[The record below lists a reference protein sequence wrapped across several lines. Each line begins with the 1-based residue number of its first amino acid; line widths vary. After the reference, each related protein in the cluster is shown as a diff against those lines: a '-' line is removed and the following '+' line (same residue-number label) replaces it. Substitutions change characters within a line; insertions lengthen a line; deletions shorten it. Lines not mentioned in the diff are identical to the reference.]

1 MVVKILLWLEGFS
14 PQFATAKHISEKIDC
29 DMYAIIN
36 VNKAKEFYE
45 KQKFMEFK
53 KKWYFRDCF
62 NKKDI
67 KPDLDYLFK
76 LEKKYKINLWN
87 IAYSDII
94 FNKFNKYYKF
104 KAEQILS
111 IFEQE
116 CKFFEN
122 ILDQVNPDF
131 LIIRIS
137 DSSDSQLI
145 QLICEARGIKILTQG
160 FSRLGL
166 REIISSEVDTLDS
179 NENNKINQTFTF
191 KELQN
196 YSEKYVEQEKEFREN
211 FKTSKINWVKGTI
224 EYLRMINNS
233 KYRMHYTNYGK
244 NTLNVIKNESFF
256 LLKKKIQNSF
266 LKKYAKMK
274 INQNE
279 KFVYFPL
286 QLEPERTLFIPA
298 PFYTNQL
305 EVILNIAKSLPIDY
319 VLYVKEH
326 PMQAVYGWRNTSY
339 YKKILELPNVILI
352 HPNFSNETLLENCQ
366 LLITIT
372 GTSGL
377 EAAFHTKPSIVFT
390 NVIYSSLPSVYR
402 LKNLEDLPNAIK
414 KSLKVKVN
422 IDDLN
427 LFINKIINNSFEFDS
442 ESLGV
447 LFNNKFYYGGFLFDH
462 NVSIESVKEFLE
474 KHRELFQKLAEK
486 HIEKIHE
493 HKKIKL

>member
-29 DMYAIIN
+29 EMYAVIN
-36 VNKAKEFYE
+36 VNQAKEFYE
-45 KQKFMEFK
+45 KQKFIEFK

-62 NKKDI
+62 NTTHL
-67 KPDLDYLFK
+67 KPDLDYLCK
-76 LEKKYKINLWN
+76 IEKKYNINLWQ

-104 KAEQILS
+104 KADQILS

-116 CKFFEN
+116 CKFFED
-122 ILDQVNPDF
+122 ILDQINPDF
-131 LIIRIS
+131 LIIRMT

-145 QLICEARGIKILTQG
+145 ELICKARGIKVLTQW

-166 REIISSEVDTLDS
+166 RDVISSNVDTLDS
-179 NENNKINQTFTF
+179 NQNNKINQTFTF

-196 YSEKYVEQEKEFREN
+196 YSEKYIEQEEDFRKN
-211 FKTSKINWVKGTI
+211 FKTSKSSRVKVTI
-224 EYLRMINNS
+224 EYLKMINNP
-233 KYRMHYTNYGK
+233 KYRMHYTNFGK
-244 NTLNVIKNESFF
+244 NTLNVIKNEFLF
-256 LLKKKIQNSF
+256 LLNKKIQNSF
-266 LKKYAKMK
+266 LKKFAKMK
-274 INQNE
+274 ISQNK

-298 PFYTNQL
+298 PFYSNQI
-305 EVILNIAKSLPIDY
+305 EVISNIAKSLPVDY

-339 YKKILELPNVILI
+339 YKKIMELPNVILI
-352 HPNFSNETLLENCQ
+352 HPNFSNDTLLENCQ
-366 LLITIT
+366 LVIAIG
-372 GTSGL
+372 GTLGL
-377 EAAFHTKPSIVFT
+377 EAAFHKKPSITFIDT
-390 NVIYSSLPSVYR
+390 IYSELPSVYR
-402 LKNLEDLPNAIK
+402 LKSLEDLPNVIK
-414 KSLKVKVN
+414 ESLKMKVN

-462 NVSIESVKEFLE
+462 NVSIKSVKEFLE
-474 KHRELFQKLAEK
+474 KHNKLFEKLADEY
-486 HIEKIHE
+486 I
-493 HKKIKL
+493 KKIYEHNH

>member
-14 PQFATAKHISEKIDC
+14 PQFATAKLISEKIDC
-29 DMYAIIN
+29 DIYAILN

-62 NKKDI
+62 NKKHV
-67 KPDLDYLFK
+67 KPDLDYLSK
-76 LEKKYKINLWN
+76 IEKKYNINLWRVAN
-87 IAYSDII
+87 SDII
-94 FNKFNKYYKF
+94 FNKFNKYHKF
-104 KAEQILS
+104 NADQILS

-116 CKFFEN
+116 CRFFEQV
-122 ILDQVNPDF
+122 LDETNPNF
-131 LIIRIS
+131 LIIRIT

-145 QLICEARGIKILTQG
+145 QLMCKARGIKILTQW

-179 NENNKINQTFTF
+179 NETNGIDQTFTF

-211 FKTSKINWVKGTI
+211 FKTSKISWIKGTI

-244 NTLNVIKNESFF
+244 NTMNVIKNESIF
-256 LLKKKIQNSF
+256 LFRKKIQNSF
-266 LKKYAKMK
+266 LKKAAKIK
-274 INQNE
+274 INPNE

-286 QLEPERTLFIPA
+286 HLEPERTLFIPA
-298 PFYTNQL
+298 PFYSNQL
-305 EVILNIAKSLPIDY
+305 EVIVNIAKSLPIDY

-326 PMQAVYGWRNTSY
+326 PMQAVYGWRNASY
-339 YKKILELPNVILI
+339 YKKILELPNVVLI

-366 LLITIT
+366 LVITIA
-372 GTSGL
+372 GTLGL
-377 EAAFHTKPSIVFT
+377 EAAFHKKPSIVFT
-390 NVIYSSLPSVYR
+390 DTIYSELPSVYR
-402 LKNLEDLPNAIK
+402 LKSLEDLSNAIK
-414 KSLKVKVN
+414 TSLKIKVN
-422 IDDLN
+422 INDLN
-427 LFINKIINNSFEFDS
+427 SYINKIINNSFEFDS

-462 NVSIESVKEFLE
+462 NVSIKSVQEFLE
-474 KHRELFQKLAEK
+474 KHKKLFQKSADE
-486 HIEKIHE
+486 HI
-493 HKKIKL
+493 KKICEYK

>member
-45 KQKFMEFK
+45 KQKFVEFK

-62 NKKDI
+62 NKKHV
-67 KPDLDYLFK
+67 KPDLDYLSKF
-76 LEKKYKINLWN
+76 EKKYNINLWRVAN
-87 IAYSDII
+87 SDII

-104 KAEQILS
+104 TAEEILS

-116 CKFFEN
+116 CKFFED

-131 LIIRIS
+131 LIIRMT

-145 QLICEARGIKILTQG
+145 ELICKSRGIKILTQW

-166 REIISSEVDTLDS
+166 REVISSEVDTLDS
-179 NENNKINQTFTF
+179 NQNNKIHQTFSF
-191 KELQN
+191 KDLQN
-196 YSEKYVEQEKEFREN
+196 YSEKYIKQEKDFREN
-211 FKTSKINWVKGTI
+211 FKTSKISWIKVTI
-224 EYLRMINNS
+224 EYLKMINNS
-233 KYRMHYTNYGK
+233 KYRIHYSNYGK
-244 NTLNVIKNESFF
+244 NTLNVIKNECSFLF
-256 LLKKKIQNSF
+256 NKTIQNSF
-266 LKKYAKMK
+266 LKKSAKMK

-298 PFYTNQL
+298 PFYSNQF
-305 EVILNIAKSLPIDY
+305 EVILNIAKSLPVDY

-339 YKKILELPNVILI
+339 YKKILDLPNVILI
-352 HPNFSNETLLENCQ
+352 HPNFSNDTLLENCQ
-366 LLITIT
+366 LVITIG
-372 GTSGL
+372 GTLGL
-377 EAAFHTKPSIVFT
+377 EAAFHKKPSIALIDT
-390 NVIYSSLPSVYR
+390 IYSELPSVYR
-402 LKNLEDLPNAIK
+402 LKSLEDLPNAIK
-414 KSLKVKVN
+414 QSLKIEVN

-447 LFNNKFYYGGFLFDH
+447 LFNNEFYYGGFLFDH
-462 NVSIESVKEFLE
+462 NVSIESVKDFLE
-474 KHRELFQKLAEK
+474 KHKKLFEKLADE
-486 HIEKIHE
+486 HIEKIYEYKH
-493 HKKIKL
+493 